1 MALTPQNEAAFL
13 REVDDELRRDQLI
26 GFWQKWGKMLIV
38 VIVIGLALLAGFLW
52 WRHHQQEQA
61 GVRGEQFSA
70 AVRDLTAGKNDAQ
83 VQQQLADLSK
93 SDSDG
98 YRAASKMILAA
109 QHLQKNDLKGAGAA
123 FNALAQD
130 ATLPEPFRDLALI
143 RSVNAEFDTLP
154 PATVIARLK
163 PIAVQGNPWFGSA
176 GEMVALSYLKLN
188 QPAQAAAILAA
199 IAKDTTV
206 PNSIRARTQRLAA
219 GLGADVSADQTAPVK
234 E

>member
-1 MALTPQNEAAFL
+1 VALTPQNEAAFL

-26 GFWQKWGKMLIV
+26 GFWQRWGKLLIAA
-38 VIVIGLALLAGFLW
+38 IVIALAVLAGFLW
-52 WRHHQQEQA
+52 RRHHQQEQA
-61 GVRGEQFSA
+61 GARGEQFST
-70 AVRDLTAGKNDAQ
+70 AVRDLTAGKSDAT
-83 VQQQLADLSK
+83 VQKQLTDL
-93 SDSDG
+93 SDSDSPG

-130 ATLPEPFRDLALI
+130 ANVAQPFRDLALI

-199 IAKDTTV
+199 VAKDSSV

-219 GLGADVSADQTAPVK
+219 GLGVDVSAAQTSPVK